1 MNSSRVERLHG
12 KLMAL
17 YDERK
22 EISTDISLG
31 MSKSEDGRDLDE
43 MLHDLNHSIR
53 EIEKQLREA
62 EGENLSYMR
71 EAI

>member
-17 YDERK
+17 YDERT
-22 EISTDISLG
+22 EIEMDINLYGDMGEPTDHY
-31 MSKSEDGRDLDE
+31 EE

-62 EGENLSYMR
+62 EAENLSYMK